1 MLTSLRCRPRLGN
14 ILIAGET
21 GLRDVGIP
29 LEGKIMET
37 PGHIAGS
44 ISARLDDGTCRV
56 GDATENLFQQKK

>member
-1 MLTSLRCRPRLGN
+1 
-14 ILIAGET
+14 
-21 GLRDVGIP
+21 LRDVGTP